1 MNDIQLLHQ
10 LRKILK
16 SILYVMPLC
25 KRGEDF
31 LKEHKKFMKS
41 LESKIGSLHDTNSF
55 VTWVGKKYF
64 IIHASEERALIKIKH
79 QWQKDIMHMKEDLQQ
94 LRSPGI
100 RQVALE
106 LKDLSQAGLLH
117 SLTV

>member
-55 VTWVGKKYF
+55 VTWLEKKYCF
-64 IIHASEERALIKIKH
+64 IHASEERALIKIKH
-79 QWQKDIMHMKEDLQQ
+79 QWQKDIMHMKEDLQT
-94 LRSPGI
+94 LLPGI

-117 SLTV
+117 SLPV